1 MKFSAFVLMLV
12 ACGAFSA
19 PHLANAQTGKMKME
33 SVSVAVGGR
42 SAVTYLPLTLADQL
56 GYFKDE
62 GLNVTM
68 SDFSGGSKSIEAL
81 VGNSADIAVGAF
93 EQALLIQRRRM
104 DLKAVALFNRTYGVV
119 IALKP
124 ELAKKYKSPADLKGG
139 KFGVTAPGTS
149 GALALT
155 LLLAKAGLP
164 VTDISIIGIGI
175 GPGALAAAKSGELD
189 GVAQFDPVISQL
201 LLDGDM
207 VSIVDTRTAAGM
219 KYLYGG
225 FIAASSVITT
235 PKMIKERP
243 EALQHFVNAIVK
255 ALRWLDKATPEQVA
269 DTVPKAYL
277 GGRKDLYLASVAKV
291 KATFTTDGRFTKDDT
306 GTIFNVV
313 SKYGPLKGV
322 QGIVPEKAYDNTFID
337 HVPAP

>member
-1 MKFSAFVLMLV
+1 MRFSAFALTLAAVGV
-12 ACGAFSA
+12 FSA
-19 PHLANAQTGKMKME
+19 CQLANAQTKKME
-33 SVSVAVGGR
+33 SVSVSVAVGGR
-42 SAVTYLPLTLADQL
+42 NAVTYLPLTLADRL

-62 GLNVTM
+62 GLSVTLN
-68 SDFSGGSKSIEAL
+68 DFSGGSKSIEAL
-81 VGNSADIAVGAF
+81 VGNSADVAVGAF
-93 EQALLIQRRRM
+93 EQTLLIQRRHM
-104 DLKAVALFNRTYGVV
+104 ELKAVALFNRTYGAV

-155 LLLAKAGLP
+155 LLLAKANLP
-164 VTDISIIGIGI
+164 ATDISVIGIGV

-189 GVAQFDPVISQL
+189 GVAQFDPIVSQL

-207 VSIVDTRTAAGM
+207 VPIVDTRTAEGM

-243 EALQHFVNAIVK
+243 EALQHFVNAIVR
-255 ALRWLDKATPEQVA
+255 ALRWLHKSTPEQVA
-269 DTVPKAYL
+269 DTVPKGYY
-277 GGRKDLYLASVAKV
+277 GDRKDLYMTSVEKV
-291 KATFTTDGRFTKDDT
+291 KDTFTTDGRYTKEDT
-306 GTIFNVV
+306 GTIFKVV
-313 SKYGPLKGV
+313 STYGPLKGV
-322 QGIVPEKAYDNTFID
+322 QGIVPENAYDNTFVD
-337 HVPAP
+337 HVPKP